1 VLVPN
6 AIADF
11 WPLWF
16 LLYFLSD
23 SILYFISVFR
33 TTSNEKA
40 IGFRISYFLNLVS
53 LALLF
58 VAGFVDTFVR

>member
-1 VLVPN
+1 MLVLN

-16 LLYFLSD
+16 LMYFLSD
-23 SILYFISVFR
+23 SILYFISVYR

-40 IGFRISYFLNLVS
+40 IGFRILCLLNLVS

-58 VAGFVDTFVR
+58 IAGFVDTFVR